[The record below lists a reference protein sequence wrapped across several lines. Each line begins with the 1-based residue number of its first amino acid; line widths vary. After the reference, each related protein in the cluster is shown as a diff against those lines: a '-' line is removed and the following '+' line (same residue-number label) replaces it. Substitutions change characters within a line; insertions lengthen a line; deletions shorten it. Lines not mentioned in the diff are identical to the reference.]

1 MTIGEWIDR
10 SGPPVPATFRRLLDA
25 EGAVSTEALLQ
36 AAERE
41 APACRTGVP
50 RDRASAFSLLGADAY
65 ITYACLWAVQYGGTS
80 QDLRGMTTRVAEA
93 AWRE

>member
-1 MTIGEWIDR
+1 MTIGEWIDQTGR
-10 SGPPVPATFRRLLDA
+10 PVPAAFRQLLDA
-25 EGAVSTEALLQ
+25 EGAVSTETLLQ

-41 APACRTGVP
+41 APACSTRIP

-65 ITYACLWAVQYGGTS
+65 ITYACLWAVQNGGAS

>member
-10 SGPPVPATFRRLLDA
+10 SGRPVPAAFRRLLDA

-36 AAERE
+36 AAEGE
-41 APACRTGVP
+41 APTCSTGVP

-65 ITYACLWAVQYGGTS
+65 ITYACLWAVQNGGTS
-80 QDLRGMTTRVAEA
+80 QDLRGMTTQVAEA